1 MKKLCKV
8 LFESAILG
16 VILIGVILGVQMFVN
31 WISGSL
37 IGIISVAIIAG
48 IVILRFVAKEC

>member
-1 MKKLCKV
+1 MRKLCKV

-37 IGIISVAIIAG
+37 IGIIGVAIIAG
-48 IVILRFVAKEC
+48 IVVLRLVAKEC

>member
-8 LFESAILG
+8 LFESVILG
-16 VILIGVILGVQMFVN
+16 VILIGVILGIQMFVN

-48 IVILRFVAKEC
+48 IAILRFVAKEC

>member
-37 IGIISVAIIAG
+37 IGIISVATIAG
-48 IVILRFVAKEC
+48 IAILRFVAKEC

>member
-1 MKKLCKV
+1 MRKLCKV

-16 VILIGVILGVQMFVN
+16 AILVGIILGVQMFVN

-37 IGIISVAIIAG
+37 IGIIGIAIVAG
-48 IVILRFVAKEC
+48 IVVLRFVAKEC

>member
-8 LFESAILG
+8 LFESAVLG
-16 VILIGVILGVQMFVN
+16 IMVIGVILGVQLFVN

-37 IGIISVAIIAG
+37 IGIVSVAIIAG
-48 IVILRFVAKEC
+48 IAILRFVAKEC

>member
-1 MKKLCKV
+1 MRKLCKV

-16 VILIGVILGVQMFVN
+16 IILIGVILGVQMFVN

-37 IGIISVAIIAG
+37 IGIISVTIIAG
-48 IVILRFVAKEC
+48 IAVLRFIAKEC

>member
-8 LFESAILG
+8 LFESVVLG
-16 VILIGVILGVQMFVN
+16 VILVGIILGVQMFVN

-37 IGIISVAIIAG
+37 IGIVSVAIIAG
-48 IVILRFVAKEC
+48 IAILRFVAKEC

>member
-8 LFESAILG
+8 LFESVILG

-37 IGIISVAIIAG
+37 IGIIGIATIAG
-48 IVILRFVAKEC
+48 IAILRLVAKEC